1 MPSQLILEQ
10 KSSEVDSIK
19 ELFKEYPV
27 IGLADLKKVRA
38 TQLQEFKKSLSGK
51 VYMRVMKNTLMKK
64 AIEDMS
70 DEGDSE

>member
-38 TQLQEFKKSLSGK
+38 TQLQEFK
-51 VYMRVMKNTLMKK
+51 N
-64 AIEDMS
+64 
-70 DEGDSE
+70 